1 MTNGIA
7 CEILDQHRRREKT
20 IKFTTLFLC
29 TNKMVF
35 LFAFKFTFLSV
46 IQWNISWRQSL
57 SWLKEQSVS
66 RVAKER

>member
-1 MTNGIA
+1 MTNGVA

-35 LFAFKFTFLSV
+35 YLHL
-46 IQWNISWRQSL
+46 NLRCCQS
-57 SWLKEQSVS
+57 SSGIYHGDNP
-66 RVAKER
+66 